1 MNSNSKLLADMI
13 FSQSLYVAAR
23 IKGDQNRKIYLDT
36 VKSIEALIDTNKTY
50 AQNRQ
55 AIYWYATE
63 EKDVNPNWDL
73 WGNKR
78 KYRNLALDQAQEI
91 MDSIGTRFINGG
103 SKAYDIW

>member
-1 MNSNSKLLADMI
+1 MDSNSKLLADMI

-23 IKGDQNRKIYLDT
+23 IDSKQNREIYLDT
-36 VKSIEALIDTNKTY
+36 IKNIETIINTDKTY

-55 AIYWYATE
+55 TLYWYATE
-63 EKDVNPNWDL
+63 EKDTKINWDF

-78 KYRNLALDQAQEI
+78 KYRNLALDQTQEI